1 MGSGSPV
8 DKLGAEPTSQR
19 YFFGPALG
27 HLWLEY
33 ISTWGNLSLIS
44 LQFVLI
50 LSFQGQRTVGPNIR
64 YIYDFLV
71 NIHFGFT
78 AQKARHSLTMYR
90 ISIPLV
96 LLLVQQTVSLPA
108 PEDYSGVTN
117 NGAYGVSDAS
127 LNANVPGSIP
137 QPAQNE
143 IDPQSLVA
151 NDPYPNNQVNP
162 EPPAYGSAIDAAAS
176 QEVITSTIV
185 VTWTKPGDTNPTMA
199 PIAAPVDKNNFIEAN
214 EDARRPAADAWA
226 AFDSSSSEN
235 VINTPHSSSAPLIHA
250 SSHYEDVGI
259 QNFGYPTSRSAQI
272 IPAPEPSSQASVT
285 PVPDP
290 YPPSN
295 AADDSSNT
303 TTDDDLLPLT
313 RAPRLPTFTDVP
325 PRFSTLS
332 IESMASQNG
341 LLQTAINGISTILPV
356 INGLGLLGI
365 ETEGTYFNLPGLLD
379 AIDIP
384 CLFRCS
390 TPPSPA
396 RPQPGAVPQAPA
408 AVQAPPAVA
417 PPAVAPPAAGVPAGG
432 AAMGGGAEA
441 AAAAGAGA
449 GLVGASPAGGAEAAG
464 GTVAGGVPAAANVV
478 KGGAEA
484 GAGVLGSGVEAAGGS
499 VGSGLIRASAE
510 APQVEAPPAQGIAA
524 QVPEAAGGLSNN
536 PLLSV
541 PGRSLLKGVEN
552 GIKTGLGQSGGL
564 PGINNPPSQSLDGQA
579 NDVLSN
585 VGSQPGSD
593 STLNAPVNGMD
604 NSGVNE
610 MIPPAAASSSTPPQP
625 VQNGLQNDAGNLMYP
640 PPPPMPL
647 NPPQPS
653 YVQNGLQ
660 RGINDN
666 TAMAGG
672 LNNGYGNNMAPP
684 AYSSL
689 ASPLQNGM
697 NAGIGSNMQQAGNM
711 GQNMPPEAATM
722 NSFASGAQGPP
733 ASGQLMQPNAAAGVA
748 MALPVQGNS
757 PSSNGALINAGS
769 YGGSSSMPLIPMST
783 MMASPSQ
790 TPSITPGLSHTPTP
804 TPTPTPTTASS
815 SEPPAVTTTQFNG
828 EVVSCASGKYPDDDH
843 SATPECA
850 GETKVVSTV
859 ESIASAYAASVSA
872 EASAAASKSAAEAA
886 DASWTSAA
894 AKPSATCD
902 ILDDNGKNKVIFRVG
917 GINGWTDGSSFSEI
931 LKTKCHR
938 FNFFKTFTIA
948 DYLFYG
954 HEKSDFEG
962 RQRDT
967 EKVTFTMTGFKNGCV
982 EDAIQEA
989 GGPVHG
995 KGDGELTCQH
1005 KKEDS
1010 LPPKSL
1016 KDAQDAGENIENCVF
1031 IPVVH

>member
-1 MGSGSPV
+1 
-8 DKLGAEPTSQR
+8 
-19 YFFGPALG
+19 
-27 HLWLEY
+27 
-33 ISTWGNLSLIS
+33 
-44 LQFVLI
+44 
-50 LSFQGQRTVGPNIR
+50 
-64 YIYDFLV
+64 
-71 NIHFGFT
+71 
-78 AQKARHSLTMYR
+78 MYQ

-96 LLLVQQTVSLPA
+96 LLLVQQAVSLPA
-108 PEDYSGVTN
+108 PEEYPGVTN

-127 LNANVPGSIP
+127 LNANVGGSIAH
-137 QPAQNE
+137 PAQNE
-143 IDPQSLVA
+143 IGPQNVVA
-151 NDPYPNNQVNP
+151 NDPAPNYQVNR
-162 EPPAYGSAIDAAAS
+162 EPPAYGSAIDAAAP

-185 VTWTKPGDTNPTMA
+185 VTWTKPGAANPTMA
-199 PIAAPVDKNNFIEAN
+199 PIGAPVDKSHFTEAN
-214 EDARRPAADAWA
+214 ADVGRPAAEAWA
-226 AFDSSSSEN
+226 AFGSSSSEN
-235 VINTPHSSSAPLIHA
+235 VISSPHSSSAPLIHA

-259 QNFGYPTSRSAQI
+259 PSSGYPTSSSAQV
-272 IPAPEPSSQASVT
+272 IPALEPSSQASVT

-290 YPPSN
+290 YPSSN
-295 AADDSSNT
+295 AADDSSDT
-303 TTDDDLLPLT
+303 TTDDDLLPPLT

-325 PRFSTLS
+325 PRFSTLR

-356 INGLGLLGI
+356 IDGLGLLGI
-365 ETEGTYFNLPGLLD
+365 ETEGTYLNLPGLLD

-396 RPQPGAVPQAPA
+396 SPQPGAVPQAPA
-408 AVQAPPAVA
+408 AVQAS
-417 PPAVAPPAAGVPAGG
+417 PAVAPPAAGVPAG
-432 AAMGGGAEA
+432 AAVMGGGA

-449 GLVGASPAGGAEAAG
+449 GLVGAGLAGGLG
-464 GTVAGGVPAAANVV
+464 GGLSGTVAGGVPAAANVV

-484 GAGVLGSGVEAAGGS
+484 GASVLGSGAEAAGG
-499 VGSGLIRASAE
+499 VGSGFIRASAE
-510 APQVEAPPAQGIAA
+510 VPPVEAPPAQGIAA
-524 QVPEAAGGLSNN
+524 QVPQAAGGLSNN
-536 PLLSV
+536 PLFST
-541 PGRSLLKGVEN
+541 PGRSLLKGIEN
-552 GIKTGLGQSGGL
+552 GIQNGLDQSGGS
-564 PGINNPPSQSLDGQA
+564 PGINNPPSQSLDRQS

-585 VGSQPGSD
+585 VGPQPGSD

-604 NSGVNE
+604 NSGVND
-610 MIPPAAASSSTPPQP
+610 MIPPVVASSPAPPQP

-653 YVQNGLQ
+653 YVLDGLQ

-672 LNNGYGNNMAPP
+672 LNNGYGNNMVPP
-684 AYSSL
+684 AYSPL

-697 NAGIGSNMQQAGNM
+697 DTGMGNNMQQAGNM

-722 NSFASGAQGPP
+722 NSFVSGAHGPLV
-733 ASGQLMQPNAAAGVA
+733 SGQMMQPNAAAGVA
-748 MALPVQGNS
+748 MALPVQGNF

-769 YGGSSSMPLIPMST
+769 YRGSSSMPLIPIST
-783 MMASPSQ
+783 MVTSPSQ
-790 TPSITPGLSHTPTP
+790 TPSITPGPSHTPTP
-804 TPTPTPTTASS
+804 TPTPTPTSASS

-872 EASAAASKSAAEAA
+872 EVSSAASKSAAEAA

-902 ILDDNGKNKVIFRVG
+902 ILHDNGRNKVIFRVG
-917 GINGWTDGSSFSEI
+917 GINGWTDGSSFSNT
-931 LKTKCHR
+931 LKKKCEKI
-938 FNFFKTFTIA
+938 NFWVTFRIA

-954 HEKSDFEG
+954 HEKSEFEG

-967 EKVTFTMTGFKNGCV
+967 EKVTFTMSGFRNGCV

-995 KGDGELTCQH
+995 KGEGELTCQH

-1010 LPPKSL
+1010 LPPKNI
-1016 KDAQDAGENIENCVF
+1016 KDAQEAGENTEDAVF
-1031 IPVVH
+1031 IPLVS

>member
-1 MGSGSPV
+1 
-8 DKLGAEPTSQR
+8 
-19 YFFGPALG
+19 
-27 HLWLEY
+27 
-33 ISTWGNLSLIS
+33 
-44 LQFVLI
+44 
-50 LSFQGQRTVGPNIR
+50 
-64 YIYDFLV
+64 
-71 NIHFGFT
+71 
-78 AQKARHSLTMYR
+78 MYR

-127 LNANVPGSIP
+127 LNANVGGSIP
-137 QPAQNE
+137 QPAQNG

-151 NDPYPNNQVNP
+151 NDADPNNQVNP

-199 PIAAPVDKNNFIEAN
+199 PIAAPVDKSNFIEAN
-214 EDARRPAADAWA
+214 EDAGRPAADAWA

-259 QNFGYPTSRSAQI
+259 QNSGYPTSRSAQV

-356 INGLGLLGI
+356 IDGLGLLGI

-396 RPQPGAVPQAPA
+396 SPQPGAVPQAPA

-417 PPAVAPPAAGVPAGG
+417 PPAVAPPAVGVPAGG
-432 AAMGGGAEA
+432 AVMGGGAEA
-441 AAAAGAGA
+441 AAA
-449 GLVGASPAGGAEAAG
+449 
-464 GTVAGGVPAAANVV
+464 
-478 KGGAEA
+478 A

-536 PLLSV
+536 PLLST
-541 PGRSLLKGVEN
+541 PGRSLLKGIEN
-552 GIKTGLGQSGGL
+552 GIQSGIDQSAGS
-564 PGINNPPSQSLDGQA
+564 PGISNPPSQSLDGQA

-585 VGSQPGSD
+585 VGPQAGSD

-604 NSGVNE
+604 NSGVDE
-610 MIPPAAASSSTPPQP
+610 MIPPVAASSSTPPQP

-653 YVQNGLQ
+653 YVQDGLQ

-684 AYSSL
+684 AYSPL

-697 NAGIGSNMQQAGNM
+697 NTGMGSNMQQAGNM
-711 GQNMPPEAATM
+711 GQNMPPEAAAM

-733 ASGQLMQPNAAAGVA
+733 ASGQMMQPNAAAGVA

-757 PSSNGALINAGS
+757 PSSNGALINAGL
-769 YGGSSSMPLIPMST
+769 YGGSSSMPLIPMSA

-790 TPSITPGLSHTPTP
+790 TPSITPGPSHTPTP
-804 TPTPTPTTASS
+804 APTPTPTTASS

-850 GETKVVSTV
+850 GEAKVVSTV

-931 LKTKCHR
+931 LKTKCYR

-989 GGPVHG
+989 GGPVYG